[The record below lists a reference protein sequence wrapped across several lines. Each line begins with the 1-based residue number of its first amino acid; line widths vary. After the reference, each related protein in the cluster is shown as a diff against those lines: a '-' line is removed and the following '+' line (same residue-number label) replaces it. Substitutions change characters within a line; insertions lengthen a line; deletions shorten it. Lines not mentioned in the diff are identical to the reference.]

1 MDIFILKTL
10 LWPLLKAYKYTNLS
24 EKEFKVSK
32 KYKEKFK
39 KPMEFEQK
47 IYSFI
52 SDKKLSL
59 SQMDFYKLSLI
70 FN

>member
-24 EKEFKVSK
+24 EKEFKINLKRIK
-32 KYKEKFK
+32 KNLK

-47 IYSFI
+47 IYS
-52 SDKKLSL
+52 LPTR
-59 SQMDFYKLSLI
+59 
-70 FN
+70 